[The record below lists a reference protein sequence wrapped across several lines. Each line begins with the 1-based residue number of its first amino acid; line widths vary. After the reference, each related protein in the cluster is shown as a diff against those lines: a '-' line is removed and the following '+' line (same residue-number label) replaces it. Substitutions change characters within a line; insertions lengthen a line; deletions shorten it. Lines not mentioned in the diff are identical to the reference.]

1 MFVPVNGDV
10 VNRDLLLGRVGLLLE
25 LEAFSKNVR
34 PLHGWDFQ
42 WVYRELRDVET
53 SLINVGI
60 SLCAYRAPG
69 TWRPLPWT
77 KKPPQ
82 RTWRF
87 LP

>member
-10 VNRDLLLGRVGLLLE
+10 VNRDLLLGSVGLLLE

-34 PLHGWDFQ
+34 LGTSSGCK
-42 WVYRELRDVET
+42 ENSGDVET

-60 SLCAYRAPG
+60 SLCVYRAPG